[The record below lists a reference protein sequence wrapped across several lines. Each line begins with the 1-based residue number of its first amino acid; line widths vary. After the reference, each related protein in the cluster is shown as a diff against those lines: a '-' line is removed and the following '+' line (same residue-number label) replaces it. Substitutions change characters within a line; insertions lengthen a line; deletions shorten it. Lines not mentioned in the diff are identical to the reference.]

1 METIDAQVT
10 GKKVGAAGR
19 PAGRRNDAQAEDC
32 LTYTVPQ
39 AGRLLGIGRNAAYE
53 AAATGKI
60 PVVKIGKLL
69 RVPKLALQRMLDV
82 ERDTEC

>member
-1 METIDAQVT
+1 
-10 GKKVGAAGR
+10 
-19 PAGRRNDAQAEDC
+19 

-82 ERDTEC
+82 ERDPER